1 MFKNLTPL
9 YKKISSNKPKESHSE
24 DYENLLKKFRDLSEK
39 FEEKQKLLEFAQNEA
54 IKSAKEK
61 DKITT
66 ADFNVEPF
74 VFWNVCATTE

>member
-9 YKKISSNKPKESHSE
+9 DEKISANKPKESHSE

-39 FEEKQKLLEFAQNEA
+39 FEEKQKLLECAQNEA

-61 DKITT
+61 DKIILYYTT
-66 ADFNVEPF
+66 WE
-74 VFWNVCATTE
+74 